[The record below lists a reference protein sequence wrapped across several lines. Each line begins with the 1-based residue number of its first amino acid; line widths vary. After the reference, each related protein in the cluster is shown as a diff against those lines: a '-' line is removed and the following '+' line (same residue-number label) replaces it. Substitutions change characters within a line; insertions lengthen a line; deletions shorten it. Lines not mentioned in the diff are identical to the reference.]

1 MIVTGRGLLVKGM
14 LPRGRSTTSPSSHFH
29 VFVSCREYLLR
40 GLYLSDV
47 CIFESVVEQLP
58 YYSDRYSLSVFLT
71 SKSKILPGVLA
82 RQILAFGANPSVA
95 VLPIQRLFGGVRYGP
110 SKCVQDKQKKLL
122 HLLPSDFAGAIDKD
136 ASDVSNFE
144 SFVILLLASGGCRFS
159 EKTWYDLLCLETVR

>member
-40 GLYLSDV
+40 GLHMVMCACLKLLWNS
-47 CIFESVVEQLP
+47 CLTILIGTQCQC
-58 YYSDRYSLSVFLT
+58 FLHP
-71 SKSKILPGVLA
+71 SQKILPGVLA

-95 VLPIQRLFGGVRYGP
+95 VLPIQRLFSGVRYGP

-136 ASDVSNFE
+136 ASGVSNLE
-144 SFVILLLASGGCRFS
+144 SFVILFLASGGCRFS
-159 EKTWYDLLCLETVR
+159 LKTW